1 MTAPEPAPA
10 AVPHDDR
17 PAPPLPDAPAPPP
30 QIGAPALEP
39 PGEAP
44 PVIVRTIGFRFH
56 GSGGEYFRIW
66 IVNVLLTVLTLGIY
80 SAWAKVRRQ
89 RYFLGNTDLDGS
101 RFDYHGQPMAILKGR
116 VLAVMAYLAFTVSG
130 NISPVLA
137 LVMLTLLMVALPWI
151 LIRARMFQM
160 FMTSWRGLRF
170 GFRATYR
177 QAFVAELVW
186 PLLGMATLGLLLPY
200 GIWKAARFQASSSAY
215 GSQPFHFTGGAWAF
229 YRALLEGLALL
240 ALSVGLVVVILTAG
254 GVSLADAS
262 YVDTY
267 TDRIIAAVLIG
278 MATSLMALTH
288 IQAHLTNALL
298 SGIMIGPHRL
308 VSSLRTLP
316 LLTIGVS
323 NLLLMVLT
331 LGLFYPWARV
341 RALRY
346 QLDHLHVQAQGDLAA
361 FTAAAGPTTGP
372 FGEAVGDVFDLDL
385 DFGF

>member
-1 MTAPEPAPA
+1 MTAPESEPA
-10 AVPHDDR
+10 AGGPDDEA
-17 PAPPLPDAPAPPP
+17 PPPLPDASAPPTEVES
-30 QIGAPALEP
+30 PASEP
-39 PGEAP
+39 LDEAP
-44 PVIVRTIGFRFH
+44 PVMARTIGFRFH
-56 GSGGEYFRIW
+56 GSGSEYFRIW

-137 LVMLTLLMVALPWI
+137 LVMGTLLMMALPWI

-186 PLLGMATLGLLLPY
+186 PLLGMATLGVLLPY

-215 GSQPFHFTGGAWAF
+215 GSQPFQFTGGAWAF
-229 YRALLEGLALL
+229 YRALLEGAALL

-254 GVSLADAS
+254 GASLADAS

-267 TDRIIAAVLIG
+267 TNRIIAALLVGIP
-278 MATSLMALTH
+278 TSLMALTH

-316 LLTIGVS
+316 LLTIGVT

-346 QLDHLHVQAQGDLAA
+346 RLDHLHVQAQGELAA
-361 FTAAAGPTTGP
+361 FTAEAGPATGP

>member
-1 MTAPEPAPA
+1 VTAPDSVPDAEASPAHHVEPPALTANAAPGMGA
-10 AVPHDDR
+10 DETGPPVE
-17 PAPPLPDAPAPPP
+17 PLPP
-30 QIGAPALEP
+30 EP
-39 PGEAP
+39 
-44 PVIVRTIGFRFH
+44 RTIPFEFH
-56 GSGGEYFRIW
+56 GRGGEYFRIW
-66 IVNVLLTVLTLGIY
+66 IVNVLLSVLTLGIY

-89 RYFLGNTDLDGS
+89 RYFLGNTALDGS

-137 LVMLTLLMVALPWI
+137 LVMAVLLLIAVPWI
-151 LIRARMFQM
+151 AIRARMFQM

-177 QAFVAELVW
+177 DAFIAELLW
-186 PLLGMATLGLLLPY
+186 PLLGAITGGLLLPY
-200 GIWKAARFQASSSAY
+200 GIWKASRFQVNSASY
-215 GSQPFHFTGGAWAF
+215 GAQPFRYTGGAWGF
-229 YRALLEGLALL
+229 YRPLLEAGALMLL
-240 ALSVGLVVVILTAG
+240 AIGWVVLILTFG
-254 GVSLADAS
+254 DAS
-262 YVDTY
+262 L
-267 TDRIIAAVLIG
+267 TDDDYAGTHPERLVAAVIVGVVLVMVAISH
-278 MATSLMALTH
+278 A
-288 IQAHLTNALL
+288 QAHLTNALL
-298 SGIMIGPHRL
+298 SGIIIGPHRL

-316 LLTIGVS
+316 LLTIGVT

-346 QLDHLHVQAQGDLAA
+346 QLDHLHVHVQGDLAA
-361 FTAAAGPTTGP
+361 FTAAAGPATGP

>member
-1 MTAPEPAPA
+1 MA
-10 AVPHDDR
+10 
-17 PAPPLPDAPAPPP
+17 
-30 QIGAPALEP
+30 
-39 PGEAP
+39 
-44 PVIVRTIGFRFH
+44 RTIGFRFH

-66 IVNVLLTVLTLGIY
+66 IVNVLLTVLSLGIY

-116 VLAVMAYLAFTVSG
+116 VLAVMAYIAFTVSG

-137 LVMLTLLMVALPWI
+137 LVMITLLMVALPWI

-215 GSQPFHFTGGAWAF
+215 GSQPFQFTGGAWAF
-229 YRALLEGLALL
+229 YRALLEGVALL

-254 GVSLADAS
+254 GASLADAS

-267 TDRIIAAVLIG
+267 TNRIIAALLVGI
-278 MATSLMALTH
+278 ATSLMALTH

-316 LLTIGVS
+316 LLTIGVT

-361 FTAAAGPTTGP
+361 FTADAGPATGP